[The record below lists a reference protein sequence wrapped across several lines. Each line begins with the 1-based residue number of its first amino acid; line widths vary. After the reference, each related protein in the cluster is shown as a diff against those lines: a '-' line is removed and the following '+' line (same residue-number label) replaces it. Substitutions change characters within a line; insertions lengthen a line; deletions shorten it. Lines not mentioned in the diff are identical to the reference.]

1 MMKRILFTSLKIAV
15 VAAVVGG
22 LLYWRLLAPVTVE
35 SHIVERSALASEVMG
50 TGTLEARTQ
59 TMISPKIAGRILELT
74 VDEGDKVTAGQKL
87 VSLDDA
93 ELQQQVAIA
102 AANVEVAESNIDRL
116 ESDQTRAEAVVK
128 QATSS
133 HERKVSLAS
142 QSAISREEL
151 DQSLEAMTVAQA
163 GLGAAESAI
172 VQGKKSLLAA
182 QELLAYHKARL
193 ADTLIMA
200 PFDGLVIKRRREVG
214 DIVVPG
220 TNILTLISMDSLWIS
235 AWVDETEIAKLRLE
249 QSSRI
254 VFRSEPQRS
263 FLGKVVRIGREADRE
278 TREVIVD
285 VELLERPEYWAIG
298 QRAEVYIENGRL
310 EDALTVPLKFCEL
323 EGNKATIFIEQSGV
337 AKAQT
342 VDVILRA
349 RDRIAVSNGVNEGDV
364 LLRSP
369 DGAKL
374 RDGQKVRLP

>member
-1 MMKRILFTSLKIAV
+1 
-15 VAAVVGG
+15 
-22 LLYWRLLAPVTVE
+22 
-35 SHIVERSALASEVMG
+35 
-50 TGTLEARTQ
+50 
-59 TMISPKIAGRILELT
+59 MISPKIAGRILELT

-133 HERKVSLAS
+133 HERKLSLAS

-151 DQSLEAMTVAQA
+151 DQSLEALTVAQA
-163 GLGAAESAI
+163 GLGASESAI
-172 VQGKKSLLAA
+172 VQGKKSFLAA

-193 ADTLIMA
+193 SDTLIMA

-249 QSSRI
+249 QPSRI
-254 VFRSEPQRS
+254 VFRSEPERS

-298 QRAEVYIENGRL
+298 QRAEVYIENGRSD
-310 EDALTVPLKFCEL
+310 DALTVPLKFCEL

-337 AKAQT
+337 AKVQT
-342 VDVILRA
+342 VDVTLRA
-349 RDRIAVSNGVNEGDV
+349 RDRIAVSNGVNAGDI

>member
-1 MMKRILFTSLKIAV
+1 MIKRIIFTSLKIMG
-15 VAAVVGG
+15 VATVVGG
-22 LLYWRLLAPVTVE
+22 LLYWRLWAPVTVE
-35 SHIVERSALASEVMG
+35 SHVVERGALASEVMG

-87 VSLDDA
+87 VRLDDA

-116 ESDQTRAEAVVK
+116 ESDQTRAEAVVT

-151 DQSLEAMTVAQA
+151 DQSLEALTVAQA
-163 GLGAAESAI
+163 GLGASESAI

-182 QELLAYHKARL
+182 QELLTYHKARL
-193 ADTLIMA
+193 SDTIIMA

-220 TNILTLISMDSLWIS
+220 TNILTLISIDSLWIS
-235 AWVDETEIAKLRLE
+235 AWVDETEIAKLRIE
-249 QSSRI
+249 QPSRI
-254 VFRSEPQRS
+254 VFRSEPERS
-263 FLGKVVRIGREADRE
+263 FLGKVVRIGQEADRE

-298 QRAEVYIENGRL
+298 QRAEVYIENGRSA
-310 EDALTVPLKFCEL
+310 DALTVPLKFCEL

-337 AKAQT
+337 AKVQT
-342 VDVILRA
+342 VDVTLRA
-349 RDRIAVSNGVNEGDV
+349 RDRIAVSNGVNAGDI

>member
-1 MMKRILFTSLKIAV
+1 MKRILFTTVKIAAV
-15 VAAVVGG
+15 VAVVGG
-22 LLYWRLLAPVTVE
+22 LLYWRHWAPVIVE
-35 SHIVERSALASEVMG
+35 SHVVERGALASEVMG

-74 VDEGDKVTAGQKL
+74 VDEGAKVTAGQKL

-116 ESDQTRAEAVVK
+116 ESDLARAEAVVK

-133 HERKVSLAS
+133 HDRKVSLAS

-151 DQSLEAMTVAQA
+151 DQSLEALTVAQA

-193 ADTLIMA
+193 SDTLIQT
-200 PFDGLVIKRRREVG
+200 PFEGLVIKRRREVG

-249 QSSRI
+249 QPSRI

-298 QRAEVYIENGRL
+298 QRAEVYIENGRS
-310 EDALTVPLKFCEL
+310 EDALTMPLKFCEL

-337 AKAQT
+337 AKVQT

-364 LLRSP
+364 LLRSS

>member
-1 MMKRILFTSLKIAV
+1 MKRILFTSLKIMG

-22 LLYWRLLAPVTVE
+22 LLYWRLWAPVTVE
-35 SHIVERSALASEVMG
+35 SHVVERGALASEVMG

-116 ESDQTRAEAVVK
+116 ESDQARAKAVVK

-133 HERKVSLAS
+133 HERKVPLAS

-151 DQSLEAMTVAQA
+151 DQSLEALTVAQA
-163 GLGAAESAI
+163 GLGASESAI

-182 QELLAYHKARL
+182 QELLTYHKARL
-193 ADTLIMA
+193 SDTIISA

-249 QSSRI
+249 QPSRI
-254 VFRSEPQRS
+254 VFRSEPERS

-285 VELLERPEYWAIG
+285 VELIERPEYWAIG
-298 QRAEVYIENGRL
+298 QRAEVYIENGRSD
-310 EDALTVPLKFCEL
+310 DALTLPLKFCEL

-337 AKAQT
+337 AKVQT
-342 VDVILRA
+342 VDVTLRA
-349 RDRIAVSNGVNEGDV
+349 RDRIAVSNGVNAGDI

>member
-1 MMKRILFTSLKIAV
+1 MKRILFTSVKIAA

-35 SHIVERSALASEVMG
+35 SHVVARGALASEVMG

-74 VDEGDKVTAGQKL
+74 VDEGDQVKAGQKL
-87 VSLDDA
+87 VSLDNA

-116 ESDQTRAEAVVK
+116 ESDLARAEAVVK

-151 DQSLEAMTVAQA
+151 DQSLEALTVAQA

-193 ADTLIMA
+193 SDTLIQA
-200 PFDGLVIKRRREVG
+200 PFEGLVIKRRREVG

-249 QSSRI
+249 QPSRI

-364 LLRSP
+364 LLRSS

>member
-1 MMKRILFTSLKIAV
+1 MMKQMLFTSLKIMGVATV
-15 VAAVVGG
+15 VSG
-22 LLYWRLLAPVTVE
+22 LLYWRLWAPVTVE
-35 SHIVERSALASEVMG
+35 THVVERGALASEVMG

-116 ESDQTRAEAVVK
+116 QSDQARAEAVVK
-128 QATSS
+128 QAMSS

-151 DQSLEAMTVAQA
+151 DQSLEALTVAQA
-163 GLGAAESAI
+163 GLGASESAI

-182 QELLAYHKARL
+182 QELLTYHKARL
-193 ADTLIMA
+193 SDTIIMA

-235 AWVDETEIAKLRLE
+235 AWVDETEIAKLRIE
-249 QSSRI
+249 QPSRI
-254 VFRSEPQRS
+254 VFRSEPERS

-298 QRAEVYIENGRL
+298 QRAEVYIENGRS

-337 AKAQT
+337 AKVQT
-342 VDVILRA
+342 VDVTLRA
-349 RDRIAVSNGVNEGDV
+349 RDQITVSNGVNEGDV
-364 LLRSP
+364 LLRLP

>member
-1 MMKRILFTSLKIAV
+1 MKRILFTSVKIAA

-35 SHIVERSALASEVMG
+35 SHVVERGALVSEVMG

-74 VDEGDKVTAGQKL
+74 VDEGDKVKAGQKL
-87 VSLDDA
+87 VRLDDA

-116 ESDQTRAEAVVK
+116 ESDLARAEAVVK

-151 DQSLEAMTVAQA
+151 DQSLEALTVAQA

-193 ADTLIMA
+193 SDTLIQA
-200 PFDGLVIKRRREVG
+200 PFEGLVIKRRREVG

-249 QSSRI
+249 QPSRI

-298 QRAEVYIENGRL
+298 QRAEVYIENGRS
-310 EDALTVPLKFCEL
+310 EDALTMPLKFCEL
-323 EGNKATIFIEQSGV
+323 EGNKGTIFIEQSGV
-337 AKAQT
+337 AKVQT

-364 LLRSP
+364 LLRSS

>member
-1 MMKRILFTSLKIAV
+1 MMKRLLLTFLKILA
-15 VAAVVGG
+15 VAAVAGG
-22 LLYWRLLAPVTVE
+22 LLYWRLWAPITVE
-35 SHIVERSALASEVMG
+35 SHVVERGALASEVMG

-59 TMISPKIAGRILELT
+59 SMISPKVSGRMLELT
-74 VDEGDKVTAGQKL
+74 VDEGDKVKAGQKL

-116 ESDQTRAEAVVK
+116 ESDKARAAAVVK

-133 HERKVSLAS
+133 HERKESLAL
-142 QSAISREEL
+142 QSAISGEEL
-151 DQSLEAMTVAQA
+151 DQSLEALTVAQA
-163 GLGAAESAI
+163 GLGASESAI

-193 ADTLIMA
+193 SDTLIMA

-235 AWVDETEIAKLRLE
+235 AWVDETEIAKLRL
-249 QSSRI
+249 QQPSRI
-254 VFRSEPQRS
+254 VFRSEPERS

-298 QRAEVYIENGRL
+298 QRAEVYIEFGRSD
-310 EDALTVPLKFCEL
+310 DALTVPLRFCEL

-337 AKAQT
+337 AKVQT
-342 VDVILRA
+342 VDVTLRA
-349 RDRIAVSNGVNEGDV
+349 RDRIAVSSGVSEGDV

>member
-1 MMKRILFTSLKIAV
+1 MIKRIIFTSLKIMG
-15 VAAVVGG
+15 VATVVGG
-22 LLYWRLLAPVTVE
+22 LLYWRLWAPVTVE
-35 SHIVERSALASEVMG
+35 SHVVERGALASEVMG

-59 TMISPKIAGRILELT
+59 AMISPKIAGRILELT

-87 VSLDDA
+87 VRLDDA

-116 ESDQTRAEAVVK
+116 ESDQTRAAAVVK

-151 DQSLEAMTVAQA
+151 DQSLEALTVAQA
-163 GLGAAESAI
+163 GLGASESAI

-182 QELLAYHKARL
+182 QELLTYHKARL
-193 ADTLIMA
+193 SDTLIMA

-249 QSSRI
+249 QPSRI
-254 VFRSEPQRS
+254 VFRSEPERS

-298 QRAEVYIENGRL
+298 QRAEVYIENGRSD
-310 EDALTVPLKFCEL
+310 DALTVPLKFCEL

>member
-1 MMKRILFTSLKIAV
+1 MIKRIIFTSLKIMG
-15 VAAVVGG
+15 VATVVGG
-22 LLYWRLLAPVTVE
+22 LLYWRLWAPVTVE
-35 SHIVERSALASEVMG
+35 SHVVERGALASEVMG

-87 VSLDDA
+87 VRLDDA

-116 ESDQTRAEAVVK
+116 ESDQTRAEAVVT

-151 DQSLEAMTVAQA
+151 DQSLEALTVAQA
-163 GLGAAESAI
+163 GLGASESAI
-172 VQGKKSLLAA
+172 VQGKKSLLSA
-182 QELLAYHKARL
+182 QELLTYHKARL
-193 ADTLIMA
+193 SDTIIMA

-220 TNILTLISMDSLWIS
+220 TNILTLISIDSLWIS
-235 AWVDETEIAKLRLE
+235 AWVDETEIAKLRIE
-249 QSSRI
+249 QPSRI
-254 VFRSEPQRS
+254 VFRSEPERS
-263 FLGKVVRIGREADRE
+263 FLGKVVRIGQEADRE

-298 QRAEVYIENGRL
+298 QRAEVYIENGRSA
-310 EDALTVPLKFCEL
+310 DALTVPLKFCEL

-337 AKAQT
+337 AKVQT
-342 VDVILRA
+342 VDVTLRA
-349 RDRIAVSNGVNEGDV
+349 RDRIAVSNGVNAGDI